1 MHDKAG
7 SVLLVEDDEL
17 DRRIMC
23 CDLQAGGYEIFAAQD
38 GKTSLDILNTR
49 HDIDVVLL
57 DLGLPDGSGL
67 DLIEKMRIR
76 TDAPIIIVSGRDD
89 EIDRILGFEKGAD
102 DYLVKATDM
111 RILMR
116 ELMARVKANI
126 RRYKSSHPTP
136 SHTLRCGGEKI
147 RFGRWLLDSS
157 KYQIFDENGRSGNLT
172 VKEFQL
178 LEVLVRAAGRVLS
191 REHLFALVRDD
202 DDYAYDRAIDVQ
214 ITRIRKKIGDSA
226 QSPELIKT
234 VRGIGYMFEGAVQ
247 DVLD

>member
-1 MHDKAG
+1 
-7 SVLLVEDDEL
+7 
-17 DRRIMC
+17 MC
-23 CDLQAGGYEIFAAQD
+23 CDLQASGYEIFAAQD

-49 HDIDVVLL
+49 RDIDVVLL

-67 DLIEKMRIR
+67 DLIEEMRAR
-76 TDAPIIIVSGRDD
+76 TNAPIIIVSGRDD
-89 EIDRILGFEKGAD
+89 QIDRILGFEKGAD

-111 RILMR
+111 RVLMR

-126 RRYKSSHPTP
+126 RRYKSPHPAP
-136 SHTLRCGGEKI
+136 SHALRCGVEKI

-157 KYQIFDENGRSGNLT
+157 KYQIFDENGCSGNLT

-234 VRGIGYMFEGAVQ
+234 VRGVGYMFEGTVQ

>member
-1 MHDKAG
+1 M
-7 SVLLVEDDEL
+7 SS
-17 DRRIMC
+17 
-23 CDLQAGGYEIFAAQD
+23 DLQASGYEIFAAPD
-38 GKTSLDILNTR
+38 GRTSIDILNTKR
-49 HDIDVVLL
+49 DIDIVLL
-57 DLGLPDGSGL
+57 DLGLPDGNGL
-67 DLIEKMRIR
+67 DLIEGMRTR
-76 TDAPIIIVSGRDD
+76 TNAPIIIVSGRDS
-89 EIDRILGFEKGAD
+89 EVDRILGLERGAD

-111 RILMR
+111 RVLMR
-116 ELMARVKANI
+116 ELMARVKANV
-126 RRYKSSHPTP
+126 RRYKAAQPAP
-136 SHTLRCGGEKI
+136 SYTLRGGSEKI

-157 KYQIFDENGRSGNLT
+157 KYQIFDEKGKSGNLT

-234 VRGIGYMFEGAVQ
+234 VRGIGYMFEGTVE